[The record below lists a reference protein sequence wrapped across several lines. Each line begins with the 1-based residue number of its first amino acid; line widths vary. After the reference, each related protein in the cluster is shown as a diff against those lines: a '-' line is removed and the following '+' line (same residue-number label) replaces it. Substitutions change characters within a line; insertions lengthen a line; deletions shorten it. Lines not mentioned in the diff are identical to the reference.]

1 MNAIEEYSKNLER
14 MYPTYCRL
22 DAKTR
27 NIVSE
32 IAKKYT
38 YSAED
43 IACIFLAC
51 GSNQEETEK
60 YIMRKMM
67 HGSRL

>member
-1 MNAIEEYSKNLER
+1 MNVIETYVEKLKG
-14 MYPTYCRL
+14 MYPTYYRL
-22 DAKTR
+22 DTKAR

-32 IAKKYT
+32 IAKKYP

-43 IACIFLAC
+43 VACIFLTC

-67 HGSRL
+67 YGVV

>member
-1 MNAIEEYSKNLER
+1 MNNIEAYAEKLNR
-14 MYPTYCRL
+14 MHPIYYRL
-22 DAKTR
+22 DDKTR

-32 IAKKYT
+32 IAKKYP

-43 IACIFLAC
+43 VSCIFLTC

-67 HGSRL
+67 YGVV